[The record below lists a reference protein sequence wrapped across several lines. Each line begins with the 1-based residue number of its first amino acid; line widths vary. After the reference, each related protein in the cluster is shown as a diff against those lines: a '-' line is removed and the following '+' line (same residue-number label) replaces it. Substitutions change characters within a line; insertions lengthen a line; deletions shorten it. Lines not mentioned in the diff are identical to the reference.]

1 MLPDACRRLVKHLH
15 YQVVDVSSI
24 KVLCRRWFPQRAREL
39 PKKRLAH
46 TAMSDVLESIE
57 ELRYYKHHFFGAP
70 AQPGGGG
77 GTSGQGGQGWGAG
90 APGTPEEEDRACSSK
105 DSDCNSP

>member
-1 MLPDACRRLVKHLH
+1 MKHFH

-24 KVLCRRWFPQRAREL
+24 KVLCRRWFPQRARKL

-57 ELRYYKHHFFGAP
+57 ELRYYKDHFFGAP

-77 GTSGQGGQGWGAG
+77 GTDGQGDLGGGAG
-90 APGTPEEEDRACSSK
+90 SPVRAPGE
-105 DSDCNSP
+105 